1 MRPLPSDLARG
12 GRPRHNRRVPD
23 IFELIDKR
31 DVEGLRAF
39 LSIEPSATGQRDPQG
54 LSVLTRA
61 FYRGPELVALVRAA
75 DPPLDEWDRIL
86 VGEAKN
92 LPKHDAWS
100 PDGFTPL
107 HMAAFAKNLGAV
119 RALLEAGGDP
129 NVIAKASFARVTPLG
144 TAAFV
149 NAVDVAKVL
158 VAHGADP
165 TIPKGASPIDTARAN
180 KHDALLA
187 VLEKR

>member
-1 MRPLPSDLARG
+1 MRRPPSDLARG
-12 GRPRHNRRVPD
+12 DRPSHNRHVPD

-54 LSVLTRA
+54 LSVLMRA
-61 FYRGPELVALVRAA
+61 FYRGPEIVALVRAA
-75 DPPLDEWDRIL
+75 DPPMDEWDRIL
-86 VGEAKN
+86 VGETKN

-107 HMAAFAKNLGAV
+107 HIAAYAKNLGAV
-119 RALLEAGGDP
+119 KALLEAGADP
-129 NVIAKASFARVTPLG
+129 NVIAKANFARVTPLG
-144 TAAFV
+144 TCAFV
-149 NAVDVAKVL
+149 NAIDCAKEL
-158 VAHGADP
+158 MAHGADP
-165 TIPKGASPIDTARAN
+165 TIPKGSSPIDTARHN